1 MLGIAH
7 HIEANAIAQRIVIGA
22 ANHIFSSLAR
32 FIFFTVGIAV
42 AAVAGIGLDIDAI
55 AHTEFLVI
63 GCTQVIGRLAY
74 AIHTGFVRIAHMPA
88 AAAVL

>member
-22 ANHIFSSLAR
+22 ANHTFSCLAR
-32 FIFFTVGIAV
+32 FIFFALCRAV
-42 AAVAGIGLDIDAI
+42 AAVTGIGLDIDAI

-63 GCTQVIGRLAY
+63 GCTQIIGRLTY
-74 AIHTGFVRIAHMPA
+74 AIDTGLVRIAHMPA